1 LAAGDDVRYNSHNK
15 KRAKALGDRMQS
27 SSLVNRLMCVALI
40 VAVVF
45 PLGRMLFPLVG
56 HDIGETPFG
65 AIEAVLST
73 SLGFGL
79 YAALFG

>member
-1 LAAGDDVRYNSHNK
+1 MS
-15 KRAKALGDRMQS
+15 Q

-45 PLGRMLFPLVG
+45 PLGRLEIPMIG

-65 AIEAVLST
+65 AIEAVVST
-73 SLGFGL
+73 TLGFGL
-79 YAALFG
+79 YAVLFS

>member
-1 LAAGDDVRYNSHNK
+1 MS
-15 KRAKALGDRMQS
+15 QS
-27 SSLVNRLMCVALI
+27 SLINRLMCVALI

-45 PLGRMLFPLVG
+45 PLGRLVFPMIG

-65 AIEAVLST
+65 AIEAVVST

-79 YAALFG
+79 YAILFS

>member
-1 LAAGDDVRYNSHNK
+1 MSN
-15 KRAKALGDRMQS
+15 
-27 SSLVNRLMCVALI
+27 SSLINRLMCVGLI

-45 PLGRMLFPLVG
+45 PLGRMVFPLIG

>member
-1 LAAGDDVRYNSHNK
+1 MTN
-15 KRAKALGDRMQS
+15 
-27 SSLVNRLMCVALI
+27 SSLLNRLMCVALI

-45 PLGRMLFPLVG
+45 PLGRMLFPLIG
-56 HDIGETPFG
+56 TDIGETPFG
-65 AIEAVLST
+65 AIEAVVST

>member
-1 LAAGDDVRYNSHNK
+1 MLNK
-15 KRAKALGDRMQS
+15 YPVITKII
-27 SSLVNRLMCVALI
+27 C
-40 VAVVF
+40 VAVVVSIVF
-45 PLGRMLFPLVG
+45 PAGQALFPVIG
-56 HDIGETPFG
+56 HEIGETPFS

>member
-1 LAAGDDVRYNSHNK
+1 MGG
-15 KRAKALGDRMQS
+15 LGDRMHRS
-27 SSLVNRLMCVALI
+27 NLVNRLMCVALI

-45 PLGRMLFPLVG
+45 PLGRMLFPMIG
-56 HDIGETPFG
+56 HMIGETPFS

>member
-1 LAAGDDVRYNSHNK
+1 MTNS
-15 KRAKALGDRMQS
+15 S
-27 SSLVNRLMCVALI
+27 VINRLMCVALI

-45 PLGRMLFPLVG
+45 PLGRMVFPLIA
-56 HDIGETPFG
+56 HEIGETPFG

>member
-1 LAAGDDVRYNSHNK
+1 MSGNS
-15 KRAKALGDRMQS
+15 LI
-27 SSLVNRLMCVALI
+27 NRLMCVALI
-40 VAVVF
+40 VAVMF
-45 PLGRMLFPLVG
+45 PLGRMVFPLIG
-56 HDIGETPFG
+56 HEIGETPFG

>member
-1 LAAGDDVRYNSHNK
+1 MRSNTV
-15 KRAKALGDRMQS
+15 
-27 SSLVNRLMCVALI
+27 VNRLMCVALI

-45 PLGRMLFPLVG
+45 PLGRMVFPLIG
-56 HDIGETPFG
+56 HEIGETPFG

>member
-1 LAAGDDVRYNSHNK
+1 MLDKYPVITK
-15 KRAKALGDRMQS
+15 
-27 SSLVNRLMCVALI
+27 LVCVAL
-40 VAVVF
+40 VVSFIF
-45 PLGRMLFPLVG
+45 PVGQILFPMVG
-56 HDIGETPFG
+56 HEIGQTPFS

>member
-1 LAAGDDVRYNSHNK
+1 MQEYASGV
-15 KRAKALGDRMQS
+15 LGDRMS
-27 SSLVNRLMCVALI
+27 NSSLINRLMCVALI

-45 PLGRMLFPLVG
+45 PLGRMVFPMIG

-65 AIEAVLST
+65 AIEAVVST

>member
-1 LAAGDDVRYNSHNK
+1 
-15 KRAKALGDRMQS
+15 
-27 SSLVNRLMCVALI
+27 MCVALI

-45 PLGRMLFPLVG
+45 PLGRMLFPLIG

>member
-1 LAAGDDVRYNSHNK
+1 MS
-15 KRAKALGDRMQS
+15 S
-27 SSLVNRLMCVALI
+27 SSLINRLMCVALI
-40 VAVVF
+40 VAVMF
-45 PLGRMLFPLVG
+45 PLGRMLFPLIG

-79 YAALFG
+79 YAILFS